1 MGGAGV
7 GDLGRARGDLEGAA
21 SFRFRFFRFFLVF
34 FFSFVLLRPALGA
47 DRTPA
52 GRVRGRRD
60 VTGVA
65 RRGRRR
71 RRGGQEVDASRAR
84 RDRGCGLR
92 PGKRNNFFFFSFSFF
107 CSLGAPPAPLD
118 PPETRARRGVV
129 GPGRGRE
136 EKEAPAGCRG
146 RGRSD
151 AALPRGGFGLFFFF
165 FFFFF
170 FFLGSS
176 FFDLFCSSSCSLLAR
191 ARCRGQGPR

>member
-92 PGKRNNFFFFSFSFF
+92 PGKRNNFFFFSASYWRRRSFF
-107 CSLGAPPAPLD
+107 LFKQTCSPINYILTPRTSGYYSS
-118 PPETRARRGVV
+118 ESSGQ
-129 GPGRGRE
+129 
-136 EKEAPAGCRG
+136 
-146 RGRSD
+146 RSV
-151 AALPRGGFGLFFFF
+151 FIK
-165 FFFFF
+165 
-170 FFLGSS
+170 SV
-176 FFDLFCSSSCSLLAR
+176 
-191 ARCRGQGPR
+191 